1 MKMVG
6 LRFKVVRASAPAKV
20 ILFGEHFVVY
30 GEPAIVIAVD
40 KRTYVEA
47 TLRNDNQ
54 IYINSVNLCVSGF
67 FRGEDFQPEKND
79 KTAVSKLV
87 PIKDSV
93 ERVLKKANKSIG
105 VNIEIQ
111 SDIPASAGLGS
122 SAAVAS
128 ATAAAVGR
136 LVGLNL
142 SKEDVFNI
150 ALNAERIVHGTPSGI
165 DPAISTYGGTILF
178 QKDKGFTP
186 LDVRINIPLVVGNTN
201 SERSTGDLV
210 AAVRRRRDNYRLII
224 DPIIEAGGEIALRAV
239 DTLKKGDLKVLGE
252 LLNINHALLSAVGV
266 STEELD
272 RLIYAARKTGAYG
285 AKLTGG
291 GGGGC
296 MIALT
301 NESRIKKV
309 INAIDRAGGAAFEAR
324 KTDEG
329 VRVES

>member
-1 MKMVG
+1 MVEPR
-6 LRFKVVRASAPAKV
+6 LEVARASAPAKV

-40 KRTYVEA
+40 KRAYAEA

-54 IYINSVNLCVSGF
+54 IYINSINLSVSGF
-67 FRGEDFQPEKND
+67 FKGKHFQPEKND

-87 PIKDSV
+87 PIKNSA
-93 ERVLKKANKSIG
+93 EQVLKKTNKSIG
-105 VNIEIQ
+105 VNIKIQ

-122 SAAVAS
+122 SAAVAA
-128 ATAAAVGR
+128 ATAAAVGH
-136 LVGLNL
+136 LVGIKLP
-142 SKEDVFNI
+142 KEDVFNI

-178 QKDKGFTP
+178 QKSKGFTP
-186 LDVRINIPLVVGNTN
+186 LDVKINIPLVVGNTN
-201 SERSTGDLV
+201 LERSTGDLV
-210 AAVRRRRDNYRLII
+210 AAVKLRRDNYPSII
-224 DPIIEAGGEIALRAV
+224 DPIIKTGGEIALRAV
-239 DTLKKGDLKVLGE
+239 DALKKGNLKVLGE
-252 LLNINHALLSAVGV
+252 LLSINHALLSAVGV
-266 STEELD
+266 STEALD
-272 RLIYAARKTGAYG
+272 RLIYAARNTGAYG

-309 INAIDRAGGAAFEAR
+309 INAIDLAGGAAFEAR